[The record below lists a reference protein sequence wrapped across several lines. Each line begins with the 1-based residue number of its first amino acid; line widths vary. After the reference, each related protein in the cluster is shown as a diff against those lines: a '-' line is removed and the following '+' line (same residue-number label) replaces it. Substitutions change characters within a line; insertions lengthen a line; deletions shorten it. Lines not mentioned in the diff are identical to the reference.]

1 MLAINEIL
9 DSLHIVKLELKVPF
23 RGVNFREVA
32 IFKGPRG
39 FAEFS
44 PFLEYEADEAWR
56 WLSCAIEAG
65 FSDLPTLQSA
75 IEVPINATLPAL
87 NDRDEISQVLA
98 LYPGAKTVKIK
109 VTNNL
114 GENLDRIS
122 LVKEI
127 NPEIK
132 IRIDV
137 NGSWKVDEAITQLRE
152 ISDLAEIEYVEQP
165 VATREELVELK
176 RKISTPIAV
185 DELLRKAKD
194 PLTLDLVGVAD
205 FIILKVAPL
214 GGIRKSLQ
222 IANRYELPVVVS
234 SALESAVGISY
245 GAQLAKALPDY
256 RRDSGLATG
265 ALFQSDLV
273 HHQIHQGKITISMD
287 QPSNL
292 LNFAVDESRRKW
304 WENRIH
310 VVFQKY
316 LEMSQ

>member
-9 DSLHIVKLELKVPF
+9 NSLHIVKLELKVPF

-56 WLSCAIEAG
+56 WLACAIEAG
-65 FSDLPTLQSA
+65 FSDLPVPKDSF
-75 IEVPINATLPAL
+75 EVPINATLPAL
-87 NDRDEISQVLA
+87 NDRNEIAQILA

-109 VTNNL
+109 VTNSL
-114 GENLDRIS
+114 AENLQRIS
-122 LVKEI
+122 LVKEAY
-127 NPEIK
+127 PDMK

-137 NGSWKVDEAITQLRE
+137 NGSWNVDEAITHLRAISE
-152 ISDLAEIEYVEQP
+152 IADIEYVEQP
-165 VATREELVELK
+165 VTTREELLELK
-176 RKISTPIAV
+176 GKISTPIAV
-185 DELLRKAKD
+185 DELIRKARD
-194 PLTLDLVGVAD
+194 PLNLDLTGVAD

-214 GGIRKSLQ
+214 GGIEKSLQ
-222 IANRYELPVVVS
+222 IAKRYELPVVVS

-245 GAQLAKALPDY
+245 GAQLARALPNY
-256 RRDSGLATG
+256 QRDSGLATG
-265 ALFQSDLV
+265 VLFQSDLIRYPV
-273 HHQIHQGKITISMD
+273 DQGKITISAD

-292 LNFAVDESRRKW
+292 LNFAVDENRRKW

-310 VVFQKY
+310 VVFQRY
-316 LEMSQ
+316 LEMSR